1 MLSKD
6 SFLCF
11 SVLGNIKKMSQS
23 KTTITQG
30 FPMKQ
35 QYDKIL
41 VGMLYLCLNPS
52 ILSPFYL
59 DVTYGI

>member
-1 MLSKD
+1 
-6 SFLCF
+6 
-11 SVLGNIKKMSQS
+11 MSQS